1 MVDATVATFLQNISR
16 EWMSSRR
23 FVCNPQSKVWQADL
37 NRDDFVTNRQLCSV
51 LGTNVLTEYHRMRAE
66 DKSSSK
72 LNKEWRQEC

>member
-1 MVDATVATFLQNISR
+1 MDVFQKIRLQSIIGVGGIDN
-16 EWMSSRR
+16 
-23 FVCNPQSKVWQADL
+23 ADL
-37 NRDDFVTNRQLCSV
+37 NRDDFVTNRQLYSV